1 MTWFCKLKRKIRV
14 IITVAAWILAVVVGG
29 IIGST
34 LPENAESVP
43 PLQACIV
50 LLLLTVATVFP
61 VFAVIARR
69 REKKAAFDA
78 LQAEKQKAAA
88 AQAEAD
94 MQRKMQDRRNIIT
107 VMPDGSVVVSFH
119 EGGKKVYTPD
129 EAKSLNIEPTVDSWA
144 DDSDDTDDEDFDT
157 DDEDFDTDDEDFD
170 IDVRIS
176 SGVSLPLHTKAVGVT
191 FDDRQAC
198 IKASSVG
205 DALTIKHAPLA
216 KFPEASIIVNDRTGK
231 TLGSVK
237 KELALQLLDEFGD
250 RFVLRGSITDITGGA
265 DGKQSVGCNI
275 IITEVA

>member
-50 LLLLTVATVFP
+50 LLLLTVATVFT

-144 DDSDDTDDEDFDT
+144 DDTDDEDFDT

>member
-50 LLLLTVATVFP
+50 LLLLTVATVFT

-129 EAKSLNIEPTVDSWA
+129 EAN
-144 DDSDDTDDEDFDT
+144 
-157 DDEDFDTDDEDFD
+157 
-170 IDVRIS
+170 
-176 SGVSLPLHTKAVGVT
+176 
-191 FDDRQAC
+191 
-198 IKASSVG
+198 
-205 DALTIKHAPLA
+205 
-216 KFPEASIIVNDRTGK
+216 
-231 TLGSVK
+231 
-237 KELALQLLDEFGD
+237 
-250 RFVLRGSITDITGGA
+250 
-265 DGKQSVGCNI
+265 
-275 IITEVA
+275 

>member
-1 MTWFCKLKRKIRV
+1 
-14 IITVAAWILAVVVGG
+14 
-29 IIGST
+29 
-34 LPENAESVP
+34 
-43 PLQACIV
+43 
-50 LLLLTVATVFP
+50 
-61 VFAVIARR
+61 
-69 REKKAAFDA
+69 
-78 LQAEKQKAAA
+78 
-88 AQAEAD
+88 

-144 DDSDDTDDEDFDT
+144 DDSD
-157 DDEDFDTDDEDFD
+157 DTDDEDFD

>member
-1 MTWFCKLKRKIRV
+1 
-14 IITVAAWILAVVVGG
+14 
-29 IIGST
+29 
-34 LPENAESVP
+34 
-43 PLQACIV
+43 
-50 LLLLTVATVFP
+50 
-61 VFAVIARR
+61 
-69 REKKAAFDA
+69 
-78 LQAEKQKAAA
+78 
-88 AQAEAD
+88 

-129 EAKSLNIEPTVDSWA
+129 EAKSLNIEPSNDMW
-144 DDSDDTDDEDFDT
+144 SDYYDESDDEDI
-157 DDEDFDTDDEDFD
+157 D
-170 IDVRIS
+170 IDVHIS

-198 IKASSVG
+198 IKASNVG

-250 RFVLRGSITDITGGA
+250 HFVLRGSITDITGGA
-265 DGKQSVGCNI
+265 DGNQSVGCNI

>member
-1 MTWFCKLKRKIRV
+1 MTWFCKLKRKTRV

-34 LPENAESVP
+34 LPENAESMP
-43 PLQACIV
+43 PWQACIV
-50 LLLLTVATVFP
+50 LLLLVVATVFT

-94 MQRKMQDRRNIIT
+94 IQRKMQDRRNIIT

-129 EAKSLNIEPTVDSWA
+129 EAKSLNIEPSNDMW
-144 DDSDDTDDEDFDT
+144 SDYYEESDDEDI
-157 DDEDFDTDDEDFD
+157 D
-170 IDVRIS
+170 IDVHIS

-198 IKASSVG
+198 IKASNVG

-250 RFVLRGSITDITGGA
+250 RFVLRGSITDITGGE